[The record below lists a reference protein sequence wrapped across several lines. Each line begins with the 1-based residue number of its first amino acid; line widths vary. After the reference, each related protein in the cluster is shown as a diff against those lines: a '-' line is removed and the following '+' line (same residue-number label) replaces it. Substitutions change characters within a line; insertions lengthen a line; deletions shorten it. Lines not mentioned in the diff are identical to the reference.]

1 MAILICTKMTVIY
14 RVVSLIRAALHL
26 KSDVVY
32 HTKTAKAGDHR
43 PKHCLAICRVG
54 PKLATGVKHTHFDDV
69 ITDGHSVPPHS
80 LSL

>member
-1 MAILICTKMTVIY
+1 MTVIY

-43 PKHCLAICRVG
+43 PKHCLAIWRVG
-54 PKLATGVKHTHFDDV
+54 P
-69 ITDGHSVPPHS
+69 
-80 LSL
+80 

>member
-43 PKHCLAICRVG
+43 PKHCLAIWRVG
-54 PKLATGVKHTHFDDV
+54 PKLATGVKHTHLDDV